1 MTSPDN
7 NPPNEENRKYP
18 RLRKDVTV
26 QFKLANS
33 QDAYFEAMSE
43 NISMDGVLIEM
54 INVDQSFIKGNFVE
68 IALQGPPASVP
79 VKVLGQIAWVNQMR
93 FSYKIKMGIKIL
105 SLVDG
110 SDEQMR
116 RLLK

>member
-18 RLRKDVTV
+18 RLKKDVTV

-33 QDAYFEAMSE
+33 QNAYFEAMSDD
-43 NISMDGVLIEM
+43 ISMDGVRIEM
-54 INVDQSFIKGNFVE
+54 INTDQSFIKGNIVE
-68 IALQGPPASVP
+68 IVLQGSPASVP
-79 VKVLGQIAWVNQMR
+79 VKVLGQIAWVKQMK
-93 FSYKIKMGIKIL
+93 FSYKIKMGIKVL
-105 SLVDG
+105 SLIDG
-110 SDEQMR
+110 NDEHMR